1 MTTGIGTGVGVGVR
15 VAGGAGTAVSGGG
28 SGSTGPGVG
37 VTIFAT
43 VCSVDR
49 HEGRTRTNAASAVT
63 ARIGSRLRRS
73 FT

>member
-15 VAGGAGTAVSGGG
+15 VAGGAAGTAVSGGG

-49 HEGRTRTNAASAVT
+49 QAGRSETTTASAVT
-63 ARIGSRLRRS
+63 ARIASRLR
-73 FT
+73 